1 MADSADRPERE
12 LVRRALGPSLLALL
26 VALGAGWGLGGLDA
40 GVSAGIGVV
49 LVTVNFAVHGLS
61 LSWAS
66 RISIAAVQAVALGG
80 FVVRLGS
87 LAGMMVALNALSWF
101 SPLAFGLAVVPATL
115 LLLVYETR
123 LVLRGLGGTLQ
134 VPAEPAAVR
143 AAEALAGREA

>member
-66 RISIAAVQAVALGG
+66 RVSIAAVQAVALGG
-80 FVVRLGS
+80 FVVRLGV
-87 LAGMMVALNALSWF
+87 LLGVMFALNAVPWF

-115 LLLVYETR
+115 LLLAFETR
-123 LVLRGLGGTLQ
+123 LVLRGLGGALQ
-134 VPAEPAAVR
+134 IPPDPVAERAAGALAVR
-143 AAEALAGREA
+143 EG